1 MPRRSLTAR
10 LRGRAIA
17 LARRF
22 SHTSPRLREAEAAIA
37 GGDAERALSLTD
49 GPIAARPGDLA
60 ALGIRQRAF
69 AALGDQIG
77 VAATMAAVVRTGR
90 TDAVVEAERR
100 LHGNLIETDPRWRL
114 RVPGPPEALTP
125 VSRRRVLHLL
135 KESRP
140 HRQSGYTMRSHYNVT
155 TQRGAG
161 WDPAVVTA
169 LGFPRWRTGSGAP
182 SVEEVDGI
190 RHHRLDPGPA
200 YPQDAPADVWL
211 EDYAWRAADVVRA
224 EKPAIIH
231 ASSGWRGYDAA
242 LVGLALGRHF
252 GLPVVYEVRG
262 VFDGPVVT
270 DGRERQRR
278 RRAETEVRVMAVAD
292 AVVTLAETMRGEF
305 VERGIPAEK
314 VFVIPNGVDP
324 AAFAPM
330 PAEPTTRTRYGLDG
344 RFVIGYI
351 SNLDH
356 PREDF
361 ETLIA
366 ATARLAAEGR
376 EVACLIV
383 GDGTRREELER
394 FARASGARDRIVFT
408 GQVPHDEVRGLYALI
423 DAFIVPRR
431 DERAARLVTPL
442 KPFEAM
448 AMARPLIVADLPAL
462 IEIAPDGVRGLAYP
476 TEDPAGLARA
486 VGRLIDDPQL
496 AARIAAA
503 GHDWVIAERSWSANG
518 PRWDAAY
525 GYVLDR
531 RVATA

>member
-10 LRGRAIA
+10 VRGRAVA
-17 LARRF
+17 LVRRF
-22 SHTSPRLREAEAAIA
+22 SHISSELREAETALAS
-37 GGDAERALSLTD
+37 GDAARALALTD
-49 GPIAARPGDLA
+49 PAIRARPGDVA
-60 ALGIRQRAF
+60 VLGVRQRAF
-69 AALGDQIG
+69 ALTGDQIG
-77 VAATMAAVVRTGR
+77 VAATMAALRRAGR
-90 TDAVVEAERR
+90 ASAIDVGERR
-100 LHGNLIETDPRWRL
+100 LHGTLVETDPRWQL
-114 RVPGPPEALTP
+114 RVPGAPERLEPA
-125 VSRRRVLHLL
+125 SDRRVLHLL

-155 TQRGAG
+155 TQRDAG

-169 LGFPRWRTGSGAP
+169 LGFPRWRAGHGGPAL
-182 SVEEVDGI
+182 EDVDGI
-190 RHHRLDPGPA
+190 RFHRLDPGPA
-200 YPQDAPADVWL
+200 YPQDAPADVWVQ
-211 EDYAWRAADVVRA
+211 DYAWRAADVVRA
-224 EKPAIIH
+224 ERPGIIH
-231 ASSGWRGYDAA
+231 ASSGWRGYDSA
-242 LVGLALGRHF
+242 LVGLALGRRF

-270 DGRERQRR
+270 EGRERQRV
-278 RRAETEVRVMAVAD
+278 RRADTEVRVMAAAD

-305 VERGIPAEK
+305 VERGIAADK

-330 PAEPTTRTRYGLDG
+330 TADPAARAKYGLGD

-366 ATARLAAEGR
+366 ATARLAGEGR
-376 EVACLIV
+376 DVACLIV
-383 GDGTRREELER
+383 GDGTRRSELESV
-394 FARASGARDRIVFT
+394 ARSSGAADRIVFT
-408 GQVPHDEVRGLYALI
+408 GQVPHEEVRGLYALI
-423 DAFIVPRR
+423 DAFIVPRT

-462 IEIAPDGVRGLAYP
+462 VEIAPDGVRGLSYR
-476 TEDPAGLARA
+476 TEDPADLARA
-486 VGRLIDDPQL
+486 VARLMDDAEL
-496 AARIAAA
+496 RDRLAAA
-503 GHDWVIAERSWSANG
+503 GREWVIAERSWSANG

-531 RVATA
+531 RRSIA